1 VEIILLLLVVLAA
14 GALYTSSQK
23 RKQTAAAATSL
34 EDAKAEARRWYEL
47 LGGQLSNL
55 SAVDGPARQAL
66 ADASERYIAAGSQ
79 LDQARTVA
87 QSRLVTQTAVEG
99 LYYVRAA
106 RTAMDL
112 DPGPPLPEIN
122 GQRGAGAV
130 TEDREVD
137 VEGRTYGASPK
148 PASATSTTT
157 RAVGWPAGR
166 CPRAGTANRGG
177 ARR

>member
-1 VEIILLLLVVLAA
+1 MELILIVLIVAA
-14 GALYTSSQK
+14 GFWLYSSSQK
-23 RKQTAAAATSL
+23 RKQTTAAATSL

-55 SAVDGPARQAL
+55 SAVEGPAKQAL

-79 LDQARTVA
+79 LDQARTIA

-112 DPGPPLPEIN
+112 
-122 GQRGAGAV
+122 
-130 TEDREVD
+130 
-137 VEGRTYGASPK
+137 
-148 PASATSTTT
+148 
-157 RAVGWPAGR
+157 
-166 CPRAGTANRGG
+166 
-177 ARR
+177 